1 MAECARTVHDDEVFT
16 ALYGYGA
23 GLPVVDETGAFTGG
37 YRRKLTFGEVNG
49 GVNWV
54 GDDCARQL
62 WGLPGAGGSR
72 VHRFG
77 EVTFSDVED
86 PAVLL
91 ARTQAALAEAC
102 KPKVSYEAEAAALTG
117 AVLVGLGDEVA
128 VVDSSRN
135 PAWRMRACAGPGATR
150 SSSRTSLTISLRAS
164 GATLGRVAPRG
175 LTARTGLRALDLRSG
190 GSDREGV
197 GGGPLWLQLCGRL
210 AVG

>member
-54 GDDCARQL
+54 GDDGARQL

-72 VHRFG
+72 VRRFG

-91 ARTQAALAEAC
+91 ART
-102 KPKVSYEAEAAALTG
+102 
-117 AVLVGLGDEVA
+117 
-128 VVDSSRN
+128 
-135 PAWRMRACAGPGATR
+135 
-150 SSSRTSLTISLRAS
+150 
-164 GATLGRVAPRG
+164 
-175 LTARTGLRALDLRSG
+175 
-190 GSDREGV
+190 
-197 GGGPLWLQLCGRL
+197 
-210 AVG
+210 